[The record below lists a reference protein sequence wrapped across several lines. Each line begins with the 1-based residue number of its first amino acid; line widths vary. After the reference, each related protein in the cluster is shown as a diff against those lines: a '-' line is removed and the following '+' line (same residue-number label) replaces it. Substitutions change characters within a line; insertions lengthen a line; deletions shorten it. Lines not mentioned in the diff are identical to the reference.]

1 VGYDGFGAYPQDCRN
16 VSNGFGLSKPAKHL
30 CLAGCQVMVFAMGG
44 TNGTIT
50 VIALVAGRIWLHTT
64 LAVSFAAPSRVRFYG
79 LAGAFRPVWCLLF
92 TNLFQD
98 GGRLRLLLT
107 PNHQSGSAVLT
118 IEQFRLVYHATARCK
133 PLACR
138 VFTLFKFLHT
148 EATVLIGRRV
158 TSPELVQND
167 EICN

>member
-1 VGYDGFGAYPQDCRN
+1 VGYDGFGAQPQDCRN
-16 VSNGFGLSKPAKHL
+16 VGNGFGLSKPAKHL
-30 CLAGCQVMVFAMGG
+30 CLAGCQVMVFCYGWNERNYHGDCSCGRPDLASYHVGG
-44 TNGTIT
+44 
-50 VIALVAGRIWLHTT
+50 LVCRPQPRPIL
-64 LAVSFAAPSRVRFYG
+64 RFRGG
-79 LAGAFRPVWCLLF
+79 LPARLVPLI

-107 PNHQSGSAVLT
+107 PNHQSDSAVLT
-118 IEQFRLVYHATARCK
+118 IEQFCLGYHATARCK

-167 EICN
+167 GICN